1 MFRILLQV
9 RQILQKQNRI
19 NSKGVGRFIQRNR
32 SVGLSEASN
41 LNTSTSSN
49 ASTGIIRTPNPILS
63 TGKNIEKQR
72 HLFKLMK
79 RAQRKKATNTYKL
92 LIYFR

>member
-1 MFRILLQV
+1 MFPILLQI

-49 ASTGIIRTPNPILS
+49 ASTGVIRTPNPILS

-72 HLFKLMK
+72 HLFKLMNIGW
-79 RAQRKKATNTYKL
+79 ASSAT
-92 LIYFR
+92 